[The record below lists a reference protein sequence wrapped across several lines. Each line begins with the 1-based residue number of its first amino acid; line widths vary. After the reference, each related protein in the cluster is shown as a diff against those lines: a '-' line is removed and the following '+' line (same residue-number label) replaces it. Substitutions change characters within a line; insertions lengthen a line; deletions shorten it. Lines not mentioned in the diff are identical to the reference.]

1 MRAYKSDTVILD
13 LIHLIYQ
20 LIQNNFYFSPL
31 LKHVQMSVTLNG
43 IVANIVEV
51 TQNKYVHRV
60 LHTSR
65 EEKTIYTY
73 MKSHWY
79 YGNLFS
85 RHSSETVEE
94 IKLRGGAYSAD
105 NFFFTSVSLN
115 CHTISYTD
123 LPPVRLPT
131 LWISFI

>member
-1 MRAYKSDTVILD
+1 
-13 LIHLIYQ
+13 
-20 LIQNNFYFSPL
+20 
-31 LKHVQMSVTLNG
+31 MSVTLNG
-43 IVANIVEV
+43 TVANIVEV

-85 RHSSETVEE
+85 KHSSETVEE
-94 IKLRGGAYSAD
+94 IKWRGGAYSAD
-105 NFFFTSVSLN
+105 NFFFYFSQFKLPYNFLHRSASSEIADFMDFIYLALN
-115 CHTISYTD
+115 EDHLLNVISNLCT
-123 LPPVRLPT
+123 
-131 LWISFI
+131 F

>member
-1 MRAYKSDTVILD
+1 
-13 LIHLIYQ
+13 
-20 LIQNNFYFSPL
+20 
-31 LKHVQMSVTLNG
+31 MSVTLNG
-43 IVANIVEV
+43 TVANIVEA

-85 RHSSETVEE
+85 RYSSETVEE
-94 IKLRGGAYSAD
+94 IKWGGGRILQI
-105 NFFFTSVSLN
+105 FFFTSVSLN

-123 LPPVRLPT
+123 LPQVRLQT
-131 LWISFI
+131 LWISFIWR